1 MKRIVE
7 HFEAARLGHKLNQL
21 KKRYNRALKN
31 GYKEK
36 VEDYERRMIQLHEK
50 LNNVKKGK

>member
-21 KKRYNRALKN
+21 KKRYNRATIN
-31 GYKEK
+31 GYDEK
-36 VEDYERRMIQLHEK
+36 AANYQRRIIELYEK
-50 LNNVKKGK
+50 LNHIKKGK

>member
-21 KKRYNRALKN
+21 KKRYNRALEN
-31 GYKEK
+31 GYTDKAAA
-36 VEDYERRMIQLHEK
+36 YERRMLQLHEK
-50 LNNVKKGK
+50 LNNVKKSK